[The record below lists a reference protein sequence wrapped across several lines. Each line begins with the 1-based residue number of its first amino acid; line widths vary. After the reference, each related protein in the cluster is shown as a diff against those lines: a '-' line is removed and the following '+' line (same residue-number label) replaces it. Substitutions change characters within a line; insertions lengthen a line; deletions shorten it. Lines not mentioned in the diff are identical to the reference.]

1 MSAVFIPAKVRGYV
15 YTTFGFLGLGFGATQ
30 VGYSAA
36 EVGQPVWLTVALSVY
51 AFLGVGIGY
60 TAASNTPAAPSE
72 MLIAGEVLEFTPDD
86 GEPGVHRPEVVNP

>member
-30 VGYSAA
+30 VGYAAA
-36 EVGQPVWLTVALSVY
+36 EAGQPVWLTVALSVY

-72 MLIAGEVLEFTPDD
+72 LVGEVLEFTP
-86 GEPGVHRPEVVNP
+86 EPGKHRPEVVDPGP